1 MSVGKDE
8 RRSVPRYPFVASAQE
23 GDLETGAELAGRVSE
38 LSEKGCFIDTL
49 NSFPDGARITL
60 TIYHAGNVF
69 KALGKVV
76 YVLPNMGMGVSFT
89 KVAPQDMQVLLA
101 WLDECAGSPPTT

>member
-1 MSVGKDE
+1 MAEPRAMKYADI
-8 RRSVPRYPFVASAQE
+8 VPAKKTVIGSKVVNVQNE
-23 GDLETGAELAGRVSE
+23 DL
-38 LSEKGCFIDTL
+38 DTL
-49 NSFPDGARITL
+49 NSFPDGAGIAL

-69 KALGKVV
+69 KALGEVV

-89 KVAPQDMQVLLA
+89 KVEPQDMQVLLA